1 MDRRAQLLAVCLE
14 ALGLRRFERDP
25 SLPRRRSCA
34 GRNRV
39 AVFNRGWHNDLYLLC
54 FSQPPFRFEWML
66 VLSPTP
72 SARKLTS
79 EPITAASVHVHIRTR
94 FWGLCWHNDGLVE

>member
-1 MDRRAQLLAVCLE
+1 MDRRARLPAVCLQ
-14 ALGLRRFERDP
+14 ALGPRRFERDP
-25 SLPRRRSCA
+25 GLPRRISCS

-66 VLSPTP
+66 VLS
-72 SARKLTS
+72 LH
-79 EPITAASVHVHIRTR
+79 PIGAQV
-94 FWGLCWHNDGLVE
+94 DK